1 MVSCLA
7 TSSSSESWLI
17 DSGYT
22 SHMNYDKEFFRE
34 LDKIVISKVRIRNRV
49 YLVVKGKGTMAIEG
63 LIGLKLI

>member
-34 LDKIVISKVRIRNRV
+34 LDKIVISKVRIINRV

-63 LIGLKLI
+63 LIVLKLI